1 MIDIKTAIRNTPR
14 KIQRKANSGVT
25 VRVKFAFRGHDKDG
39 DYAIFRGVAIDSL
52 SQWRRP
58 HIFTIKRYEGDRT
71 SSLFKAI
78 CDCENYKYVWE
89 VALMKQKSAVK
100 CYSNGKKP
108 VITNPRMKPGICK
121 HLVAALKVTMN
132 LTPTK
137 RGKIFV
143 PRGF

>member
-25 VRVKFAFRGHDKDG
+25 VRLRYSLRGHDRSG
-39 DYAIFRGVAIDSL
+39 DYSLFRGIAIDSL

-58 HIFTIKRYEGDRT
+58 HTFTIKRYDGVKT
-71 SSLFKAI
+71 SCLFKAI

-89 VALMKQKSAVK
+89 VALIRQKSAVK

-108 VITNPRMKPGICK
+108 LITNPRMKPGICK
-121 HLVAALKVTMN
+121 HLVAALKLTMN
-132 LTPTK
+132 VHPTK
-137 RGKIFV
+137 KGKIFV

>member
-14 KIQRKANSGVT
+14 KIQFKANRGVT
-25 VRVKFAFRGHDKDG
+25 IRIRFALRGHDNDG
-39 DYAIFRGVAIDSL
+39 DYSLFRGVAVDSL

-58 HIFTIKRYEGDRT
+58 HIFTIKRYDGDKT
-71 SSLFKAI
+71 KSLFKAI

-89 VALMKQKSAVK
+89 VALIKQKSAVK

-108 VITNPRMKPGICK
+108 IITNPMMKPGICK
-121 HLVAALKVTMN
+121 HLVAAMKLTMN
-132 LTPTK
+132 MHPTK
-137 RGKIFV
+137 RGKIFL